1 MGYIQQIFDKFLH
14 NIRLIHEEKWIN
26 VLYKPRGEAELFI
39 MNKSRSAA
47 ELFMMKINHEAKLSD
62 LCYVKPDSEGFKII
76 IP

>member
-1 MGYIQQIFDKFLH
+1 VY
-14 NIRLIHEEKWIN
+14 NIRLIHEEKCIN

-62 LCYVKPDSEGFKII
+62 LRYVKLDFEGFKII